1 MTDCAWP
8 PYDQQVEQNAR
19 EKRLSQAYEELHAT
33 LSAILYE
40 EDPLGA
46 GSSVGSPY
54 DEYDHEAARLA
65 ASLRQTDG
73 DARTALSRVF
83 VEGDDALFTEH
94 LPVRV
99 SEAWRVFS
107 KKIART

>member
-1 MTDCAWP
+1 L
-8 PYDQQVEQNAR
+8 
-19 EKRLSQAYEELHAT
+19 LSQAYEELHAS

-46 GSSVGSPY
+46 GSSVGSPN
-54 DEYDHEAARLA
+54 DEYDGEAARLA

-73 DARTALSRVF
+73 DAGTALSAGYS
-83 VEGDDALFTEH
+83 EGDEALFTEQ

-99 SEAWRVFS
+99 SDAWRLQRKDLS
-107 KKIART
+107 RS

>member
-1 MTDCAWP
+1 
-8 PYDQQVEQNAR
+8 VEQSAR
-19 EKRLSQAYEELHAT
+19 EKLLSQAYEELHAS

-46 GSSVGSPY
+46 GSSVGSPP

-73 DARTALSRVF
+73 NTRTALSQVF
-83 VEGDDALFTEH
+83 GEGDEALFTEQ
-94 LPVRV
+94 LPARV
-99 SEAWRVFS
+99 SDAWRAFS
-107 KKIART
+107 EKIAPS